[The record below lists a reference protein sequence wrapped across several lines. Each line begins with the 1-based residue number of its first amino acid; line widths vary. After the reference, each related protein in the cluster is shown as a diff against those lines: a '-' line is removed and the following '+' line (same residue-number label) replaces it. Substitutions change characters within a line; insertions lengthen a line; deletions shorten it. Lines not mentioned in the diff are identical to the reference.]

1 MALELWLALPT
12 PIQPAGSSSQ
22 VSETKNQ
29 VPHSPQLS
37 FRSYGTSM
45 GDTTAVISHLCKL
58 HVTQEKWKG
67 YVVEKSG
74 ISPSPQLVFIGQRLL
89 CQVWQAKNMCV
100 FVFSHVWLFVTPW
113 KGIFRQEYWSGLP
126 FPTPRDLPNPGIEP
140 TSLVSPA
147 LAGRFFT
154 TVPPGKPIRLS
165 PQLNLPHLTC
175 RMEVSRR
182 ERQVKETKGCHP
194 TQFPDWKTGMS
205 LREAVNWIMVLRY
218 CLGKAG
224 DTNTGLQGS
233 CNNSI

>member
-37 FRSYGTSM
+37 FRSYGISM

-113 KGIFRQEYWSGLP
+113 KGIFQARVLEWVAISYPKGSSQ
-126 FPTPRDLPNPGIEP
+126 PRDRTHISG
-140 TSLVSPA
+140 VSCISRQILYHCATWEAYKTESSVELTP
-147 LAGRFFT
+147 
-154 TVPPGKPIRLS
+154 S
-165 PQLNLPHLTC
+165 HL
-175 RMEVSRR
+175 
-182 ERQVKETKGCHP
+182 
-194 TQFPDWKTGMS
+194 
-205 LREAVNWIMVLRY
+205 
-218 CLGKAG
+218 
-224 DTNTGLQGS
+224 
-233 CNNSI
+233 